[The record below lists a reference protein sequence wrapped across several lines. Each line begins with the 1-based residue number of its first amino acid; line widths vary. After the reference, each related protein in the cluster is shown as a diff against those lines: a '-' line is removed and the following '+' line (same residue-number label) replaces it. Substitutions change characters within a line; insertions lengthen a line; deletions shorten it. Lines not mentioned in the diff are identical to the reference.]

1 VFTWLL
7 AGGVLMAI
15 AAGVVWCWTDMSRD
29 AAWGRTRWWR
39 AALLA
44 GVVAVPTVPTT
55 SMPLRVERVL
65 YEGPDLLSPEPVRS
79 VEIRDSWIVPGVVRV
94 KGIRSV
100 QGETLLDE
108 RSRVEVGLPWALLLV
123 AMGWWVARRGPTG
136 AMAVAVAALGLGACV
151 GPEPSPASVEERRI
165 IELMEIRRSGDAA
178 GIESLFHP
186 TAVYEDLTSGARYRD
201 LPEIAEFME
210 GFHSPDGSV
219 FLEVIAY
226 HSGDGMAA
234 AEWVLDG
241 TRLSPSLT
249 SPDSVF
255 LSWFRVD
262 GVTLIEL
269 EDGLIVR
276 AADYG
281 DPTSLV
287 LAEGGIVVLPGG
299 DTLRALPETV
309 TRPPPRR

>member
-1 VFTWLL
+1 
-7 AGGVLMAI
+7 
-15 AAGVVWCWTDMSRD
+15 
-29 AAWGRTRWWR
+29 
-39 AALLA
+39 
-44 GVVAVPTVPTT
+44 
-55 SMPLRVERVL
+55 
-65 YEGPDLLSPEPVRS
+65 
-79 VEIRDSWIVPGVVRV
+79 
-94 KGIRSV
+94 
-100 QGETLLDE
+100 
-108 RSRVEVGLPWALLLV
+108 
-123 AMGWWVARRGPTG
+123 
-136 AMAVAVAALGLGACV
+136 
-151 GPEPSPASVEERRI
+151 
-165 IELMEIRRSGDAA
+165 
-178 GIESLFHP
+178 
-186 TAVYEDLTSGARYRD
+186 
-201 LPEIAEFME
+201 ME

-226 HSGDGMAA
+226 HSADGMAA

-241 TRLSPSLT
+241 TRLSPS
-249 SPDSVF
+249 PDSLV
-255 LSWFRVD
+255 LRWFRVD